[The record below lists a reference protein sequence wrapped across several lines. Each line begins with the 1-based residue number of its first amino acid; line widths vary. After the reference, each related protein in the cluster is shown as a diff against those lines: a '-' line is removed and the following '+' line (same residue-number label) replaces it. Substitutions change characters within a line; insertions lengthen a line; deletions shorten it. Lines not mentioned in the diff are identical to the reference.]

1 MEHLSPQVSAVLAL
15 VLLVFLWGYSW
26 VAMKVAVRYASPFDY
41 AALRLLLGGIC
52 LLSVLIWLRK
62 PILPKEILGTFL
74 SGSLQ
79 LGGFYG
85 LSAWAIVNG
94 GAGKTAVLNY
104 AMPFWVILLAW
115 PVLGE
120 RLRKLQWLS
129 IFIALAGLCFILM
142 PFSFNEALLS
152 KGLALLSSISWA
164 VGIIISKR
172 LQQKTTLD
180 LLSYTAWQ
188 MLFGCIPL
196 ILVTLFIPSSPITWS
211 FPFIAALFYSVVP
224 GNAIAWL
231 LWFYALNRLS
241 AGSAGLG
248 TLATPVAG
256 VCAAWIHFGEQPT
269 VLEATGMVLIVC
281 ALAVNTI
288 QALHTKA

>member
-1 MEHLSPQVSAVLAL
+1 MKNLTPQIKAVLAL
-15 VLLVFLWGYSW
+15 SVLVFLWGYNW
-26 VAMKVAVRYASPFDY
+26 VVMKVGVMYASPFDY
-41 AALRLLLGGIC
+41 SALRLFLGGIC
-52 LLSVLIWLRK
+52 LLLVLIGLRK
-62 PILPKEILGTFL
+62 PIFPKEIYGTFS
-74 SGSLQ
+74 SGALQ

-85 LSAWAIVNG
+85 LSTWAVVNG

-120 RLRKLQWLS
+120 RLQKLQWLS
-129 IFIALAGLCFILM
+129 VVIALAGLLLILM
-142 PFSFNEALLS
+142 PFNFNQDLFS
-152 KGLALLSSISWA
+152 KGLALISSISWS

-180 LLSYTAWQ
+180 LLSYTTWQ

-196 ILVTLFIPSSPITWS
+196 ILIAVFVPSPPINWS
-211 FPFIAALFYSVVP
+211 FPFIAALFYSAIP

-231 LWFYALNRLS
+231 LWFYVLNRLS

-248 TLATPVAG
+248 TLATPVVG
-256 VCAAWIHFGEQPT
+256 VLAACIQLGEQPT
-269 VLEATGMVLIVC
+269 VLEATGMALIVC
-281 ALAVNTI
+281 SLGAKTLHALNS
-288 QALHTKA
+288 KS

>member
-1 MEHLSPQVSAVLAL
+1 MKHLTPQAAATLAL
-15 VLLVFLWGYSW
+15 VVLVFLWGYSW
-26 VAMKVAVRYASPFDY
+26 IAMKVAVQYASPFDY

-52 LLSVLIWLRK
+52 LLLVLIGLRK
-62 PILPKEILGTFL
+62 PILPQEILGTFL

-120 RLRKLQWLS
+120 RLQKWQWVS
-129 IFIALAGLCFILM
+129 IFIALAGLLFILM
-142 PFSFNEALLS
+142 PFDFDEALFS

-172 LQQKTTLD
+172 LQQKTSLD
-180 LLSYTAWQ
+180 LLSYTTWQ

-196 ILVTLFIPSSPITWS
+196 IGITLFIPSSPITWS
-211 FPFIAALFYSVVP
+211 FPFIVALFYSVIP

-256 VCAAWIHFGEQPT
+256 VCAAWVHFGEQPT
-269 VLEATGMVLIVC
+269 VLEAAGMVLIVC
-281 ALAVNTI
+281 ALAVNTV
-288 QALHTKA
+288 QALNAKV